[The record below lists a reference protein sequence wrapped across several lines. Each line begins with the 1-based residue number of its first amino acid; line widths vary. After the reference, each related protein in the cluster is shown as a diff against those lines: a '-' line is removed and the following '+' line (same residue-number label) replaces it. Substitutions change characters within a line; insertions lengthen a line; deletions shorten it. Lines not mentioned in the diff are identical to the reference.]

1 MNFNFFH
8 RYNEL
13 ISFLKSTD
21 FNKALILGIGISLP
35 IIISSLLGF
44 FEVGLAISLGV
55 LLSSPSDVNG
65 SFRHR
70 NIGIILSACI
80 AVIANLIGG
89 YVKFNTWFLLPL
101 LGIIMF
107 IISYFAV
114 YGFRA
119 SLIAFSGL
127 FALVLSFAN
136 ISDVLEVF
144 ERSALIGCGGL
155 FYLFLS
161 FLRQKINPKAQTEQF
176 LSQTMSLTS
185 RVLQIRSKLISP
197 STDRKAL
204 QKSLLD
210 LQAELNENHETL
222 RDILISSRKSSG
234 NSNYERNRLLI
245 LIQLVDMYELA
256 ISNPVN
262 YDKMDLLLKEHPHQ
276 ILCFQELIS
285 QMSERLH
292 VLSESLDRPV
302 KLLPVSLLELK
313 LKETRECLKDY
324 KNKTGNKLEEAYLML
339 QNLLAYQEKQVQ
351 LISKIERILN
361 KKEVGEGPLLKK
373 DEEARFLN
381 QQDYSYK
388 ILLENLTL
396 KSAIFKHS
404 LRLAIVVMVG
414 YSIGALLEVNNSYWI
429 LLTIIVIMRPNYGLT
444 KTRSKQR
451 ITGTLIGAAI
461 AVGIVLL
468 IQNPVFYAIIAFVT
482 LILAFAMVQ
491 RNYKTSAVFI
501 TLSVVFI
508 YALLQPN
515 VLDVIQ
521 YRVLDTVIGAGLAAA
536 GNLFLW
542 PSWESSGVRV
552 LISESI
558 EANKKYLEEIVD
570 YYQKKGK
577 LPTSYKLSR
586 KTAFISLGNLSSAFQ
601 RMTQEPKSK
610 QLFLDD
616 IYELL
621 VLNHTFLTSLASMGT
636 FIQNQTTTKASIHFQ
651 NFAENIA
658 ENLQNVI
665 SLINNSGD
673 EEIPKGEKQA
683 EAEAF
688 FEEGIRDLYTLIGSQ
703 ENLENIDSS
712 EIKLKEIQLITEQL
726 KWLLDIS
733 EKIHNKLKT
742 SRIQ

>member
-1 MNFNFFH
+1 MKDKFYQ

-13 ISFLKSTD
+13 ILFLKSSD
-21 FNKALILGIGISLP
+21 FNRAFILGIGISLP
-35 IIISSLLGF
+35 IIISSLLGI
-44 FEVGLAISLGV
+44 FEVGLAVSLGV

-70 NIGIILSACI
+70 NIGIILSACL
-80 AVIANLIGG
+80 AVIASLLGG
-89 YVKFNTWFLLPL
+89 YMKFDIWLLLPF
-101 LGIIMF
+101 LGISMF
-107 IISYFAV
+107 GISYFAV

-136 ISDVLEVF
+136 ISNVLEVY
-144 ERSALIGCGGL
+144 ERALLIGLGGL
-155 FYLFLS
+155 FYLALS
-161 FLRQKINPKAQTEQF
+161 FLRQKINPKAQTEHF
-176 LSQTMSLTS
+176 LSQSMSLTS
-185 RVLQIRSKLISP
+185 RVLQLRSKLISP
-197 STDRKAL
+197 GTDRKAI

-262 YDKMDLLLKEHPHQ
+262 YDKMDLLLKEHPYQ

-285 QMSERLH
+285 KMSERLQI
-292 VLSESLDRPV
+292 LSESLDKPV
-302 KLLPVSLLELK
+302 RALPVSLLELQ

-339 QNLLAYQEKQVQ
+339 QNLLTYQVKQVQ
-351 LISKIERILN
+351 LISKIERILY
-361 KKEVGEGPLLKK
+361 KKEVGEGSLLKK
-373 DEEARFLN
+373 DEVARFLN

-388 ILLENLTL
+388 LLLENFTL

-404 LRLAIVVMVG
+404 LRLGIVVIVG
-414 YSIGALLEVNNSYWI
+414 YSIGALLEVNNPYWI

-451 ITGTLIGAAI
+451 IIGTLIGAAI

-482 LILAFAMVQ
+482 LILAFAMLQ

-521 YRVLDTVIGAGLAAA
+521 FRVVDTLIGAGLAAA

-542 PSWESSGVRV
+542 PSWESSGIRV
-552 LISESI
+552 LISESM
-558 EANKKYLEEIVD
+558 EANKKYLEEIVG
-570 YYQKKGK
+570 YYQQKGK
-577 LPTSYKLSR
+577 LPTTYKLSR

-610 QLFLDD
+610 QLFLED

-636 FIQNQTTTKASIHFQ
+636 FIQNYKTTEASIHFQ
-651 NFAENIA
+651 NFAENIS
-658 ENLQNVI
+658 ENLQNAI
-665 SLINNSGD
+665 GSINNSGE
-673 EEIPKGEKQA
+673 EEIPTREKQA

-688 FEEGIRDLYTLIGSQ
+688 FNESIRDLYAMLGSQ
-703 ENLENIDSS
+703 ENLDNIDSS

-726 KWLLDIS
+726 NWLLDIS
-733 EKIHNKLKT
+733 EKIRNKVRT
-742 SRIQ
+742 SRIP

>member
-1 MNFNFFH
+1 MKFNFSYRF
-8 RYNEL
+8 NEL

-35 IIISSLLGF
+35 IIISSLLGY
-44 FEVGLAISLGV
+44 FEVGMAISLGV

-70 NIGIILSACI
+70 NIGIILSTCI
-80 AVIANLIGG
+80 AVITSFLGE
-89 YVKFNTWFLLPL
+89 YLKFNIWFLLPI
-101 LGIIMF
+101 LGILMF

-136 ISDVLEVF
+136 LSDVLNVF
-144 ERSALIGCGGL
+144 ERSSLIGCGGL
-155 FYLFLS
+155 FYLMLS

-176 LSQTMSLTS
+176 LAQTMSLTS
-185 RVLQIRSKLISP
+185 RVLQIRSELITP
-197 STDRKAL
+197 GTDRPAL

-210 LQAELNENHETL
+210 LLSELNENHETL
-222 RDILISSRKSSG
+222 REILISSRKSSG

-262 YDKMDLLLKEHPHQ
+262 YDKMDILLKDHPNQALCFKELIFKMSQRLQ
-276 ILCFQELIS
+276 ILS
-285 QMSERLH
+285 D
-292 VLSESLDRPV
+292 SLDKPV
-302 KLLPVSLLELK
+302 KILPDSTLEQHLQD
-313 LKETRECLKDY
+313 TRECLKDY
-324 KNKTGNKLEEAYLML
+324 KYKSEAGPEEAYFIL
-339 QNLLAYQEKQVQ
+339 QNLLTYQERQVE
-351 LISKIERILN
+351 LITKIERILN
-361 KKEVGEGPLLKK
+361 NNEIWEISLIKK
-373 DEEARFLN
+373 DEVARFLN
-381 QQDYSYK
+381 HQDYSYK
-388 ILLENLTL
+388 ILIENFTL
-396 KSAIFKHS
+396 RSAIFKHS
-404 LRLAIVVMVG
+404 LRLAIVVIVG
-414 YSIGALLEVNNSYWI
+414 YSIGALLEVNNPYWI
-429 LLTIIVIMRPNYGLT
+429 LLTIVVIMRPNYGLT

-461 AVGIVLL
+461 SVGIVLL
-468 IQNPVFYAIIAFVT
+468 IQNPVFYAIIAFIT

-521 YRVLDTVIGAGLAAA
+521 YRVVDTLIGAGLAAA
-536 GNLFLW
+536 GNLILW
-542 PSWESSGVRV
+542 PSWESSGMQV

-558 EANKKYLEEIVD
+558 KANKKYLEEIVD

-577 LPTSYKLSR
+577 LPTSYKLAR
-586 KTAFISLGNLSSAFQ
+586 KAAFISLGNLSSAFQ

-610 QLFLDD
+610 QLNLDEG
-616 IYELL
+616 YELL

-636 FIQNQTTTKASIHFQ
+636 FIQNHKTTKASVHFQ
-651 NFAENIA
+651 NFSENIS
-658 ENLQNVI
+658 ENLQYAIGLI
-665 SLINNSGD
+665 SNNG
-673 EEIPKGEKQA
+673 EETILSNEKQA
-683 EAEAF
+683 KAEEYF
-688 FEEGIRDLYTLIGSQ
+688 NKGIRELNSLGSR
-703 ENLENIDSS
+703 ENLNSNDSS

-733 EKIHNKLKT
+733 KKI
-742 SRIQ
+742 RIKVKASYIL